1 LRTATKGPFST
12 SEQQLVSFSRKH
24 HRRQASLENPSELGD
39 RLLRDPGVTLGD
51 DADAAAKKLLCHGRD
66 GNNGVRAV
74 TPERDLVTPASVFHL
89 FVAAMGDWLG
99 KNRAPGWRAASA
111 SSEGLERGC
120 VRGGVAVWSQL
131 VKSEP
136 ELQTT
141 DKVLVAFG
149 EAGRGVPNPACALAS
164 QGASRATLVGVGV
177 TRTHVRVGAAG
188 GAPGRAVS
196 RLPAKAGEAAGLT
209 QEKGSADR

>member
-1 LRTATKGPFST
+1 MAATAIMDFLLRILRP
-12 SEQQLVSFSRKH
+12 L
-24 HRRQASLENPSELGD
+24 RRSENP
-39 RLLRDPGVTLGD
+39 
-51 DADAAAKKLLCHGRD
+51 
-66 GNNGVRAV
+66 
-74 TPERDLVTPASVFHL
+74 VTPATVFHL
-89 FVAAMGDWLG
+89 FVGAMGGEDHAGSGSMGGWLG